1 MPKMKRILTVS
12 LDKPAENV
20 DVFSF
25 DKDISISEIRREV
38 RRHKNCR
45 LSIRKTKAYMVCGR

>member
-1 MPKMKRILTVS
+1 MPRMKKILTIS

-25 DKDISISEIRREV
+25 DEDTPISEMRKEIKKHR
-38 RRHKNCR
+38 NCR
-45 LSIRKTKAYMVCGR
+45 LSIRRERAYMVCGR